1 MRRHWKTL
9 IVVALLCLMGGCAS
23 FQNPYEP
30 GTVQHEQWETRKQL
44 SLMQYQQQMQHMQT
58 QQALTNMQ
66 YNQFLYQ
73 QHGF

>member
-30 GTVQHEQWETRKQL
+30 GTVQYEQWETRKQL
-44 SLMQYQQQMQHMQT
+44 SLMQYQQQMQHIQMQQNLTHMQT
-58 QQALTNMQ
+58 MQ
-66 YNQFLYQ
+66 HLNQI
-73 QHGF
+73 HGF